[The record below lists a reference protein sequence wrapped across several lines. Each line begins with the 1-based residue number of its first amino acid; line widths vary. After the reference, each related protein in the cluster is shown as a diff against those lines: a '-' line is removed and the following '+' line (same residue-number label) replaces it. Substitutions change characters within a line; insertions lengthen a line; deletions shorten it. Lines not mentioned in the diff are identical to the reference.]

1 MPAVETL
8 SDAAAAPDTA
18 MGREL
23 AAGIGRTTLLAG
35 RSQGFPGAAR
45 TPTTG
50 AAGWTG
56 TGCDMLGARGGETG
70 RGAGARGAAA

>member
-1 MPAVETL
+1 MPAVEAL

-23 AAGIGRTTLLAG
+23 AAGIGRTTLLVG
-35 RSQGFPGAAR
+35 RSHGLPGAAR
-45 TPTTG
+45 TPTTEAVG
-50 AAGWTG
+50 CTG

-70 RGAGARGAAA
+70 RGAGGRAAAA